1 MDGMTRTSAGLL
13 LAIALANAAY
23 GQTNN
28 GNGERKML
36 RATRTDTPPTID
48 GLLDEA
54 VWQRA
59 EVVTDFHQIRPG
71 DGSAPTE
78 LTELYVLYD
87 DDALYVG
94 ARMHDSDPDL
104 IAAPTMRHGQG
115 LGSDDRLVLILDPF
129 NTGRGAYRFETNAN
143 GVRHDA
149 LYTNISSFQSD
160 WTVIWDAAA
169 QVDET
174 GWLAEIEIPFKTL
187 PFDPESE
194 DWGFNFGRGIRRRGE
209 EVAWVSRN
217 RSYNASI
224 LGLATGLSGMDQ
236 GVGLDIVPSMAVSRQ
251 RSFEGGANTTSGDP
265 SVDLFYRL
273 TPSLNGALTVNT
285 DFSATEVDNRQVN
298 LSRFGLFF
306 PEKRDFFLSDAD
318 LFEFGRI
325 AGNGSNSDN
334 QATSRPS
341 RENARPFFSR
351 RLGLSASGMPVDLDY
366 GGKLS
371 GRVGRFSIGSLA
383 IRQDEFEGVDAGNMF
398 VGRVTAN
405 VLDESAVGIVVTD
418 GDPRSNLDNSVVGAD
433 FRYLNTRLPGGRVLE
448 ADAWLQQSDTPGLD
462 GQDRAFG
469 YGVSLPNNS
478 GLRGGFAIKEVEANF
493 NPAMGYVNRS
503 NIRDQALDIGFTH
516 YLQNSFVQS
525 VYGGLDAQRID
536 VLGGGLQTQ
545 VLRARLLEVETN
557 SRDGFE
563 LNYIANKEVVA
574 QPFNIY
580 EDNSRQVVIAP
591 GSYAFEET
599 RIGLSTANQRRF
611 SGSVTYQ
618 TGNFYNGTRTNVDGS
633 LSWKQSRKFILSLN
647 YDWNDIELPQGQF
660 ITRLVGLTTQY
671 SFTPTLAWITLMQYD
686 NVSEQLGVNTRL
698 HWIPTAGQEGF
709 VVLNH
714 NLQDVDKDNA
724 FESSLSELNVKFKY
738 TFRF

>member
-1 MDGMTRTSAGLL
+1 MDGILRRGVS
-13 LAIALANAAY
+13 LALGIALANCAY
-23 GQTNN
+23 GQANDIN
-28 GNGERKML
+28 ARKSL
-36 RATRTDTPPTID
+36 RVVRTATPPTID
-48 GLLDEA
+48 GLLDEE
-54 VWQRA
+54 VWQNA

-71 DGSAPTE
+71 DGTTPTE

-87 DDALYVG
+87 DDALYIG
-94 ARMHDSDPDL
+94 ARMHDSDPEL

-115 LGSDDRLVLILDPF
+115 LGPDDRLVLILDPF
-129 NTGRGAYRFETNAN
+129 NTGRSGYRFETNAN

-149 LYTNISSFQSD
+149 LYTNISSFTGD

-169 QVDET
+169 SVDET

-187 PFDPESE
+187 PFDPAT
-194 DWGFNFGRGIRRRGE
+194 DTWGFNFGRGIRRRGE

-224 LGLATGLSGMDQ
+224 MGLATGLTGMDQ
-236 GVGLDIVPSMAVSRQ
+236 GVGLDIVPSLAMGRQ
-251 RSFEGGANTTSGDP
+251 RSFDPRASSTTGDP

-325 AGNGSNSDN
+325 AGNGSNSSN

-351 RLGLSASGMPVDLDY
+351 RLGLGQSGMPVDLEY

-371 GRVGRFSIGSLA
+371 GRVGRWSIGSLA
-383 IRQDEFEGVDAGNMF
+383 IRQDEYQGVDATNLF

-405 VLDESAVGIVVTD
+405 VLSESAVGIVVTD
-418 GDPRSNLDNSVVGAD
+418 GDPRSNVDNSVAGAD

-462 GQDRAFG
+462 GDNRAFG
-469 YGVSLPNNS
+469 YGVSFPNNT
-478 GLRGGFAIKEVEANF
+478 GIRGGLAIKEVEANF
-493 NPAMGYVNRS
+493 NPAMGYVNRA
-503 NIRDQALDIGFTH
+503 NIRDQAMDIGFTH
-516 YLQNSFVQS
+516 YVNGGFVQS
-525 VYGGLDAQRID
+525 IYGGLDAQRVD
-536 VLGGGLQTQ
+536 VLGGGLQTE
-545 VLRARLLEVETN
+545 VLRARLLEVETS
-557 SRDGFE
+557 SRDNFQ

-574 QPFNIY
+574 QPFDIY
-580 EDNSRQVVIAP
+580 ADNSRQVAIAA
-591 GSYAFEET
+591 GSYSFDET
-599 RIGLSTANQRRF
+599 RISLSTANQRTF
-611 SGSVTYQ
+611 SGGVTYQ
-618 TGNFYNGTRTNVDGS
+618 TGDFYNGTRTNVDGS

-647 YDWNDIELPQGQF
+647 YDWNDIELPQGNF
-660 ITRLVGLTTQY
+660 ITRVVGLTTQY
-671 SFTPTLAWITLMQYD
+671 SFSSELAWITLMQYD
-686 NVSEQLGVNTRL
+686 NVSEELGINTRL

-709 VVLNH
+709 IVLNH
-714 NLQDVDKDNA
+714 NLQDFDKDNS
-724 FESSLSELNVKFKY
+724 FESTQQDLNVKFKY